1 MVFATCCKFLV
12 LVGILFFTHE
22 IGGNFFSTLSFC
34 ICLLFL
40 SKVHWKT
47 HWQRW
52 PLCWMISKIKKSI
65 QQDLATNK
73 ASIFTALV
81 INTLVLISNP
91 RDDTFNEIIFWIC
104 LILEVLIIFTISA
117 MVYYKVKK
125 WWKRNTSS
133 FIKTFTKSS
142 KMTKT

>member
-1 MVFATCCKFLV
+1 
-12 LVGILFFTHE
+12 
-22 IGGNFFSTLSFC
+22 
-34 ICLLFL
+34 
-40 SKVHWKT
+40 
-47 HWQRW
+47 
-52 PLCWMISKIKKSI
+52 MISKIKKSI

-117 MVYYKVKK
+117 MVYYKVKYDG
-125 WWKRNTSS
+125 RE
-133 FIKTFTKSS
+133 IHQVL
-142 KMTKT
+142 

>member
-1 MVFATCCKFLV
+1 MVFATCCKFVV
-12 LVGILFFTHE
+12 LVGIFLFAHE
-22 IGGNFFSTLSFC
+22 IRGYLVSTLSIC
-34 ICLLFL
+34 IYLLFL
-40 SKVHWKT
+40 FKVHRKT

-52 PLCWMISKIKKSI
+52 PLCRMISKIKKSI

-73 ASIFTALV
+73 VSIFTALV
-81 INTLVLISNP
+81 INTLVLTSNP

-142 KMTKT
+142 KMTKI